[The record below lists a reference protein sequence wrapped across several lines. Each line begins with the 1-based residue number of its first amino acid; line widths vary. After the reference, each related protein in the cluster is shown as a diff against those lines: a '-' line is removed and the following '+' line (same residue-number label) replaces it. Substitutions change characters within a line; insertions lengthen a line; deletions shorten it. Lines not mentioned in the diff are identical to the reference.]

1 MKIRFSIAS
10 KLILGIGAIIIA
22 ILINSYIINNSL
34 ERSRKI
40 NQKITELYV
49 PSASHLNDLYNMVN
63 RSKSLIKS
71 WVFIDKK
78 ENTPDK
84 IQLKQLHN
92 QDIPRLHKEIT

>member
-1 MKIRFSIAS
+1 MKIRFSIAV
-10 KLILGIGAIIIA
+10 KLILGIGAIIVA

-34 ERSRKI
+34 EKSRKI

-49 PSASHLNDLYNMVN
+49 PSASHLNELHNLVN
-63 RSKSLIKS
+63 QSKSLIKS

-84 IQLKQLHN
+84 KQLKRLHN
-92 QDIPRLHKEIT
+92 VELD